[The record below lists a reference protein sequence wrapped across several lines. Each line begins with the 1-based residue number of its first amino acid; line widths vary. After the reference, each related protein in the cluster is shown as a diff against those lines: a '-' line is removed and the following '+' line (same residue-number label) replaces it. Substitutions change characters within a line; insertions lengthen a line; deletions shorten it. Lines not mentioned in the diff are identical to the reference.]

1 MVAPPSGTVTFL
13 FTDIEGSTSLWERDS
28 SAMQAALARHDE
40 ILRGSIEA
48 NAGFVFKTVGDAFC
62 CAFPTAP
69 EALEASLDTQ
79 RALSTEEWG
88 RELGPLRVRAA
99 LHTGAAEERGGDY
112 FGPPLNRVA
121 RLLSAGHGGQVLLSL
136 PTQELVRDQ
145 LPSGASL
152 RDLGEKRLKDLF
164 RPERVFQLTAPGL
177 PEEFAPLRTLEAYR
191 NNLPAQPTPL
201 VGREREV
208 AAVCERLRSPEVR
221 LLTLMGPGGT
231 GKTRVGLQ
239 AAAELIEEYEG
250 GVFFVPLATV
260 ADPALVASSVAGALG
275 VTETG
280 DRPLEERLKE
290 YLRDREMLLLLDN
303 FEQVLEATP
312 FLEGMLVA
320 APRLKT
326 LATSRAA
333 LRLYGE
339 HEFPVPPLELP
350 DIGRLPEVEALAQ
363 YEAVRLF
370 IERARAVKPDFAV
383 TNENAPAVAEIC
395 TRLDGLPL
403 AIELAAA
410 RIRLLSPRA
419 MLARLSNRLKL
430 LTGGAR
436 NLPERQRT
444 LRGAIEWSHSLLTP
458 EEQTLFARLAAFSG
472 GRTLEAIETVCDPDG
487 ELDAFDGVESLLE
500 KSLLRQEEGPDEEPR
515 FVMLETI
522 HEYATE
528 KLKESGEYQ
537 ELRASH
543 AAYFVALAEVAAPEI
558 EGPDQVS
565 WMDRLEAEHDN
576 LRAALSW
583 SLETKDAES
592 ALRIGGALWW
602 FWVVRGH
609 PNESRRWLAAGLSGG
624 EAAPSSVR
632 ARALLAAG
640 DLALRQGDYTRAVED
655 LQESLALYREA
666 KDRRGEA
673 YALSI
678 LGWIASER
686 DDLERARE
694 LLKESLALSRAAGTA
709 RDVSV
714 VLNAVATLELYRGE
728 YELAATIAEEG
739 LSLARE
745 AGDVRSIAIYTINLA
760 LTAPVTGEYERAEM
774 FGLEARE
781 MHREL
786 GDVSGV
792 ALANILLG
800 YVALSRNDL
809 DRAEELCVEAV
820 RIYWERAQIPSM
832 DFALDVLASVAAAR
846 GEIRGAARLWGVAAA
861 SREVTD
867 IPWMPEER
875 AMIEPHIDA
884 ARTRLDEATWQEE
897 WEKGRSMP
905 LDQAVSHVLEGVG
918 DRAMEQG

>member
-13 FTDIEGSTSLWERDS
+13 FTDIEGSTSLWERDT
-28 SAMQAALARHDE
+28 SAMQSALARHDE
-40 ILRGSIEA
+40 ILRGTVEDH
-48 NAGFVFKTVGDAFC
+48 AGFVFKMVGDAFC

-69 EALEASLDTQ
+69 EALEAALDIQ
-79 RALSTEEWG
+79 RGLSTEEWA
-88 RELGPLRVRAA
+88 REIGPLRVRAA

-121 RLLSAGHGGQVLLSL
+121 RLLSAGHGGQILLSL

-145 LPSGASL
+145 LPSGAGL

-164 RPERVFQLTAPGL
+164 RPERVFQLTAPDL
-177 PEEFAPLRTLEAYR
+177 PSEFPSLRTLESLR
-191 NNLPAQPTPL
+191 NNLPLQPTPL

-221 LLTLMGPGGT
+221 LLTLTGPGGT

-239 AAAELIEEYEG
+239 AAAELIEAYEG

-260 ADPALVASSVAGALG
+260 ADPSLVASSVAGALG

-320 APRLKT
+320 APRLKA

-350 DIGRLPEVEALAQ
+350 DTGRLPEVEALAQ

-410 RIRLLSPRA
+410 RIRLLSPKA
-419 MLARLSNRLKL
+419 MLARLGSRLKL

-458 EEQTLFARLAAFSG
+458 EEHTLFARLAVFSG
-472 GRTLEAIETVCDPDG
+472 GRTLEAIEAVCDPDG
-487 ELDAFDGVESLLE
+487 ELDAFDAVESLLE

-528 KLKESGEYQ
+528 KLKEGGEYE

-543 AAYFVALAEVAAPEI
+543 VAYFVAFAEEAEPEI

-565 WMDRLEAEHDN
+565 WMERLEADHDN

-583 SLETKDAES
+583 SLERKDAES

-609 PNESRRWLAAGLSGG
+609 PTESRRWLVAGLTGG
-624 EAAPSSVR
+624 ETAPVGVR
-632 ARALLAAG
+632 ARALLAVG

-655 LQESLALYREA
+655 LEASLSLYREA

-686 DDLERARE
+686 NELERARE
-694 LLKESLALSRAAGTA
+694 LLEESLALSREAGTA
-709 RDVSV
+709 RDVSI

-745 AGDVRSIAIYTINLA
+745 AGDVRSIAMYTMNLA

-774 FGLEARE
+774 FGREARE

-809 DRAEELCVEAV
+809 DRAEELCVAAV
-820 RIYWERAQIPSM
+820 RIFWERGQIPGM
-832 DFALDVLASVAAAR
+832 DFALDVLASVAASR

-861 SREVTD
+861 SREAID

-875 AMIEPHIDA
+875 AMIEPHIDV
-884 ARTRLDEATWQEE
+884 ARTRLDEATWREE
-897 WEKGRSMP
+897 WEKGRSMT

>member
-1 MVAPPSGTVTFL
+1 MVHPPTGTVTFL
-13 FTDIEGSTSLWERDS
+13 FTDIEGSTKLWENS
-28 SAMQAALARHDE
+28 PTGMHAALTRHDTV
-40 ILRGSIEA
+40 LREAIEGHG
-48 NAGFVFKTVGDAFC
+48 GFVFKTVGDAFC

-145 LPSGASL
+145 LPSGAGL
-152 RDLGEKRLKDLF
+152 RDLGERRLKDLF

-177 PEEFAPLRTLEAYR
+177 PEEFAPLRTLDACR

-208 AAVCERLRSPEVR
+208 AAICERLRSPEVR

-260 ADPALVASSVAGALG
+260 ADPSLVASSVAGALG

-312 FLEGMLVA
+312 FLEGMLAA
-320 APRLKT
+320 APRLKA
-326 LATSRAA
+326 LVTSRAA

-350 DIGRLPEVEALAQ
+350 DTGRLPEVEALAR

-403 AIELAAA
+403 AIELAAT
-410 RIRLLSPRA
+410 RIRLLPPKA
-419 MLARLSNRLKL
+419 MLARLGSRLKL

-458 EEQTLFARLAAFSG
+458 EEQILFARLGVFSG
-472 GRTLEAIETVCDPDG
+472 GRTLEAIEAVCDPDG

-528 KLKESGEYQ
+528 KLKEGGEYRD
-537 ELRASH
+537 LRASH
-543 AAYFVALAEVAAPEI
+543 VAYFVAFAEEAAPEI
-558 EGPDQVS
+558 EGPDQVT

-592 ALRIGGALWW
+592 ALRIGGALWV
-602 FWVVRGH
+602 FWIVRGH
-609 PNESRRWLAAGLSGG
+609 FSEGRRWLSTSLSGG
-624 EAAPSSVR
+624 EAAPSGVR
-632 ARALLAAG
+632 ARVLLALG
-640 DLALRQGDYTRAVED
+640 DLANAQGDYTRAVED
-655 LQESLALYREA
+655 LEASLSLYREVG
-666 KDRRGEA
+666 DRSGEA
-673 YALSI
+673 YALCF
-678 LGWIASER
+678 LGWIALER
-686 DDLERARE
+686 NDLEQAER
-694 LLKESLALSRAAGTA
+694 LLEESLALSRETGTA
-709 RDVSV
+709 RAISL
-714 VLNAVATLELYRGE
+714 VLNALSG
-728 YELAATIAEEG
+728 LADYLGDSGRAAAIMEEC
-739 LSLARE
+739 LSMARE
-745 AGDVRSIAIYTINLA
+745 AGDIGIIAISNHNLG
-760 LTAPVTGEYERAEM
+760 LTAARTGDYERAET
-774 FGLEARE
+774 LLHEAQ
-781 MHREL
+781 EL
-786 GDVSGV
+786 FWELSQRAGV
-792 ALANILLG
+792 ASVNSLLG
-800 YVALSRNDL
+800 FVALSRNDL
-809 DRAEELCVEAV
+809 DRAESLCAEAIREL
-820 RIYWERAQIPSM
+820 WELAEIPGVVYT
-832 DFALDVLASVAAAR
+832 LEILAGVAASR
-846 GEIRGAARLWGVAAA
+846 GEIGKAARLWGATAGY
-861 SREVTD
+861 REATGL
-867 IPWMPEER
+867 PWALDDR
-875 AMIEPHIDA
+875 AMIEPHIDT
-884 ARTRLDEATWQEE
+884 ARARLDEEE
-897 WEKGRSMP
+897 WTKAWEEGRAMS
-905 LDQAVSHVLEGVG
+905 LEDAIAYALEGV
-918 DRAMEQG
+918 AEHATEQC